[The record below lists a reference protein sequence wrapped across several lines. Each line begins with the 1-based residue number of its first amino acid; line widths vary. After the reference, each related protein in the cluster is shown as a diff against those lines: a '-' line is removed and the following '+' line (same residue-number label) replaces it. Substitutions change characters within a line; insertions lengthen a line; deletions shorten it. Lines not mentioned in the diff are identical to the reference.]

1 MPNEVVP
8 NLFLKRTIIFLW
20 YTVSDRGEKMERN
33 LRKIGNS
40 LGLLLPKQML
50 DDMNLEEG
58 DGVEIIYNADKKEI
72 ILRNKKIP
80 NATESAIREMI
91 EKILKEKGIG

>member
-1 MPNEVVP
+1 M
-8 NLFLKRTIIFLW
+8 W

-58 DGVEIIYNADKKEI
+58 DCVEIIYNADKKEI